1 MQHLCHL
8 NFFFFSFSKVKEREI
23 LETKTG
29 ETIYMSDIGNT
40 GQEIID
46 GKLHGDIKMKT
57 RKYDQDDLLK
67 SKLIRIQ

>member
-1 MQHLCHL
+1 
-8 NFFFFSFSKVKEREI
+8 
-23 LETKTG
+23 
-29 ETIYMSDIGNT
+29 MSDIGNT